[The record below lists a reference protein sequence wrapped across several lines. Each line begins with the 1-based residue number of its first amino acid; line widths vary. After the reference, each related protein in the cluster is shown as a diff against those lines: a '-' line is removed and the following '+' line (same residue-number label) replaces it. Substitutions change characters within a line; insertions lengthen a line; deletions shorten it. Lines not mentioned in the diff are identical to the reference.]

1 MKLTI
6 IYDNTVFK
14 SGLQSDWGF
23 SCLVEVENCPKI
35 LFDMGTDG
43 DILLSNMRKLNIDP
57 LSIKEVF
64 ISHDHFDHTGG
75 LSAFLEVN
83 SNVKVY
89 VPVSFRGIRAENSLS
104 LRSLTALVM

>member
-14 SGLQSDWGF
+14 PVLQSDWGF

-35 LFDMGTDG
+35 LFDTGTDG
-43 DILLSNMRKLNIDP
+43 DILLSNMSKLNIDP

-64 ISHDHFDHTGG
+64 ISHAHFDHQG
-75 LSAFLEVN
+75 V
-83 SNVKVY
+83 
-89 VPVSFRGIRAENSLS
+89 SLS
-104 LRSLTALVM
+104 FLK